1 MQRLPE
7 TGEAIINYESGTVSK
22 PQERLGVT
30 KPTGVAKYL
39 PTFVCLNELA
49 YALSFGVC
57 ADVRRDMRNECLP
70 SQCPPGTNYC
80 T

>member
-39 PTFVCLNELA
+39 PTFVCLN
-49 YALSFGVC
+49 
-57 ADVRRDMRNECLP
+57 
-70 SQCPPGTNYC
+70 
-80 T
+80 